1 MRDRL
6 SEFGDAVV
14 VVIAFS
20 AQEHVEA
27 YQRGRLAPLAVLID
41 EHRDAYRAYGLSR
54 GSVWKVYA
62 PKIWWAYLKLMVR
75 GRRFRWPVDD
85 TLQLGGDFVVGRDGR
100 LQYCFRSA
108 DPDDRPPV
116 EDLIASVRASLGEGS
131 GA

>member
-20 AQEHVEA
+20 APEHVAA
-27 YQRGRLAPLAVLID
+27 YQRERLAPLTVLID
-41 EHRDAYRAYGLSR
+41 EDRVAYRAYGLAR
-54 GSVWKVYA
+54 GSVWKVWG
-62 PKIWWAYLKLMVR
+62 PKIWWAYLKLIAR
-75 GRRFRWPVDD
+75 GRRFRRPVED

-100 LQYCFRSA
+100 LLYCFRSA

-116 EDLIASVRASLGEGS
+116 DELIAAAREPRLPS
-131 GA
+131 